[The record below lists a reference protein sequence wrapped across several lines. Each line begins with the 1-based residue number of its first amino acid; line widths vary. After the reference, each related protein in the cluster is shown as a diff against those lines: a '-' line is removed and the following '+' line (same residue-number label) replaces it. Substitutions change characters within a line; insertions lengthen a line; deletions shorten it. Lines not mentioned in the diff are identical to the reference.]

1 MLQQFLSFDKLIG
14 TKLIKGLY
22 FLGIAV
28 ILLAALK
35 GLLEAIGKMGS
46 SFGSGLGA
54 FIATLLGALVLLVF
68 WRFICEIYLL
78 FFRMSD
84 DLRDIK
90 NHQLGRD
97 ANNIDVNIGD
107 E

>member
-1 MLQQFLSFDKLIG
+1 MSRASSQGAAFQQFLSFDKLIG

-35 GLLEAIGKMGS
+35 
-46 SFGSGLGA
+46 
-54 FIATLLGALVLLVF
+54 F

>member
-14 TKLIKGLY
+14 TKLIKILY
-22 FLGIAV
+22 FVGLIGIILAGLGSLFAGFKLGIGAIIGAIIGTLAG
-28 ILLAALK
+28 IL
-35 GLLEAIGKMGS
+35 
-46 SFGSGLGA
+46 
-54 FIATLLGALVLLVF
+54 F

>member
-14 TKLIKGLY
+14 TKLIKILY
-22 FLGIAV
+22 FVGLIGIILGGFASLIAGFQIGIGAV
-28 ILLAALK
+28 VMAIIGTLAGIL
-35 GLLEAIGKMGS
+35 
-46 SFGSGLGA
+46 
-54 FIATLLGALVLLVF
+54 F

-90 NHQLGRD
+90 NHQLGLA
-97 ANNIDVNIGD
+97 ANKVEVNIGD